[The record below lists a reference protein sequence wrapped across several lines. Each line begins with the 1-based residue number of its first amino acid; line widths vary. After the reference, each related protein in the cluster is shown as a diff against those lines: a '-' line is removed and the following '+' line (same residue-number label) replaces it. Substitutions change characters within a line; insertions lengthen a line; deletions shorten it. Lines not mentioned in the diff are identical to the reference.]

1 MIYSVEE
8 LLPVFG
14 ENYGGFCALEE
25 AEQIALVERLAVRA
39 EAYID
44 RMSFYRLKGICDQ
57 YPEDVKLAICKVCEM
72 MQQEAERGNV
82 ASENTDG
89 YAVTY
94 KASMSVYL
102 KGKIKEVC
110 MDFLGHTGIFERA
123 IGVI

>member
-8 LLPVFG
+8 LVPVFG
-14 ENYGGFCALEE
+14 LNYSGFCDLEE
-25 AEQIALVERLAVRA
+25 TEQIELINRLAIRA

-44 RMSFYRLKGICDQ
+44 RMSFYRLRGICEE
-57 YPEDVKLAICKVCEM
+57 YAEDVKLVICKVCELM
-72 MQQEAERGNV
+72 HREAESGNV
-82 ASENTDG
+82 ASESTDG

-94 KASMSVYL
+94 KESSSVYL

-110 MDFLGHTGIFERA
+110 MDVLGHTGIFERT